1 MKKPFLPKLFLFWKT
16 SYFLPPDI
24 INAKRIAK
32 FRKLK
37 RFLFS
42 SSGLTIT
49 ILTLSVVSGTIIYVL
64 AAISS
69 QNQKIEIFPTQYQG
83 NWQNPEKALTRE
95 LLPESSLEDF
105 NSQNSSTDIL
115 LSFSQTTTEEQP
127 SLNQEKE
134 QTQKEQIQ
142 QEQQEEEEQQQIQE
156 QQDNSQ
162 SESPENQTSFLIR
175 TLKRIKE
182 FFSPSLVIAEQENPS
197 QIITT
202 TTESSSNSDSSLSIS
217 SEDTS
222 TSSETISLPVSY
234 THLTLPT
241 N

>member
-16 SYFLPPDI
+16 SYFLPPHI

-115 LSFSQTTTEEQP
+115 LSSFQTITEEQP
-127 SLNQEKE
+127 SLNQEKDQE
-134 QTQKEQIQ
+134 KEKDQIQKEQIQ
-142 QEQQEEEEQQQIQE
+142 EEQQEEREQIQE
-156 QQDNSQ
+156 QEDNSQ
-162 SESPENQTSFLIR
+162 SESPEN
-175 TLKRIKE
+175 
-182 FFSPSLVIAEQENPS
+182 
-197 QIITT
+197 
-202 TTESSSNSDSSLSIS
+202 
-217 SEDTS
+217 
-222 TSSETISLPVSY
+222 
-234 THLTLPT
+234 
-241 N
+241 